1 VLFPQFAARSV
12 EIMNTTITTAT
23 GPVLAESPRKRYVS
37 DYTELARQVREAG
50 LLRRRP
56 LYYAVR
62 SAILAGSLAACV
74 AAIIAV
80 GESWWQL
87 GLAAALGVLL
97 TQAAYLGHDA
107 AHRQIFTSGKA
118 NEWLALVVGNV
129 VVGLSHGW
137 WMSKHTRHHANPNKV
152 DVDPDVEPGALVFT
166 TDVADA
172 RRWRRG
178 FPGWFVAR
186 QGTLF
191 FPLLLLAGLN
201 MHISGIRTVFG
212 RGPVKFRVVEIP
224 LLAARLILYPVALFA
239 FLSPGLA
246 AAFLGVQLAV
256 FGFCMGSTFAPNHKG
271 MPLMPRD
278 TSVDFL
284 RRQVLTS
291 RNVRGSRAMDVAM
304 GGLNF
309 QIEHHLFPSMPSPNL
324 RRVQPLVQAY
334 CAERDIPY
342 AQARLLESWGIVV
355 RHLNEVGLGDADPFQ
370 CPLAA
375 HLR

>member
-1 VLFPQFAARSV
+1 
-12 EIMNTTITTAT
+12 MNTITAET
-23 GPVLAESPRKRYVS
+23 GTVRPDAAPRKRYVS
-37 DYTELARQVREAG
+37 DYTELAREVREAG

-56 LYYAVR
+56 LYYLLR
-62 SAILAGSLAACV
+62 SAILAVLLGACV
-74 AAIIAV
+74 AAVVVV
-80 GESWWQL
+80 GQSWWQL
-87 GLAAALGVLL
+87 ALAAILGVLL
-97 TQAAYLGHDA
+97 TQVAYLGHDA
-107 AHRQIFTSGKA
+107 AHRQIFASGKR
-118 NEWLALVVGNV
+118 NEWLALVMGNV

-166 TDVADA
+166 TDVSAE
-172 RRWRRG
+172 RRWKRG
-178 FPGWFVAR
+178 FGGWFVAR

-212 RGPVKFRVVEIP
+212 RGPVKYRAMEIP
-224 LLAARLILYPVALFA
+224 LLLFRLVLVPAALFF

-256 FGFCMGSTFAPNHKG
+256 FGFCMGATFAPNHKG
-271 MPLMPRD
+271 MPMIPTD
-278 TSVDFL
+278 ASVDFL

-304 GGLNF
+304 GGLNY

-324 RRVQPLVQAY
+324 RKVRPLVRRY
-334 CAERDIPY
+334 CAERDVPY
-342 AQARLLESWGIVV
+342 AEASLLESWGIVV
-355 RHLNEVGLGDADPFQ
+355 RHLNQVGLGDADPFR

-375 HLR
+375 QLRSGG